1 MTMLANAEQNRAP
14 ITLVEYETRIYLYK
28 EQIGT
33 GYIGIGRT
41 LNEAKAAKVVPHGQW
56 EAWAVRT
63 TGLDI
68 QQVQKCMRAARE
80 ISDGSA
86 LARLEMSKALALLG
100 SGLDKDAQETM
111 AQQAADEGISLKALK
126 EEIKAKQKELDDE
139 RRIAKNQYDSVY
151 GRMLDASEWARQE
164 HGNALAAKARA
175 DAAEADLKAAQ
186 AETARLRDQ
195 LAQQP
200 AFAPAEGISAEA
212 QAIIDRLRDDLEAAE
227 SREEKKAEQLQA
239 LRDQQHRQAMDDA
252 RGLATSTL
260 TGFDLAAAVR
270 AFIGSAGVL
279 PQMAGSLAGI
289 SAAERRTLLEN
300 IETVAKWV
308 DGARAALGVVVLDDS
323 TAAVK

>member
-1 MTMLANAEQNRAP
+1 MTMLANAEQNRTP
-14 ITLVEYETRIYLYK
+14 MTLVEYEARIYLYK

-41 LNEAKAAKVVPHGQW
+41 LNEAREAKVVPHGQW
-56 EAWAVRT
+56 ETWAVST

-68 QQVQKCMRAARE
+68 QQVQRCMRAARE

-86 LARLEMSKALALLG
+86 LARLEMSKALALLS
-100 SGLDKDAQETM
+100 SGLDKNDQETM
-111 AQQAADEGISLKALK
+111 AQQAADDGTSLKALK
-126 EEIKAKQKELDDE
+126 AEIKAKQKELDLERE
-139 RRIAKNQYDSVY
+139 RRKAEYENVY
-151 GRMLDASEWARQE
+151 TRMLAANSQTNKE
-164 HGNALAAKARA
+164 HVRAQAAEKRAA
-175 DAAEADLKAAQ
+175 DAEKDLHSAQVEAD
-186 AETARLRDQ
+186 RLREQ
-195 LAQQP
+195 LAQQKARP
-200 AFAPAEGISAEA
+200 MTGISAEA
-212 QAIIDRLRDDLEAAE
+212 QAIIDSLRDDLAAAE

-252 RGLATSTL
+252 RGLNTSTL

-300 IETVAKWV
+300 IETVASWV
-308 DGARAALGVVVLDDS
+308 DGARAALGVVILDDG
-323 TAAVK
+323 TAVVK